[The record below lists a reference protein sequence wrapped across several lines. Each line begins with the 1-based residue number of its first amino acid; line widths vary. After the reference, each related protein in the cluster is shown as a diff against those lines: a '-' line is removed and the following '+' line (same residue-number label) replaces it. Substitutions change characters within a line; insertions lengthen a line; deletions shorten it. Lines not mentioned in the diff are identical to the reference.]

1 MLIITTPFGTGKD
14 MVLSRAYIMCQLV
27 STNVGQPN
35 FKFCVRFYPTG
46 SPGGGTIFIPFV
58 TIGNYLNVSELIDG
72 QISYERALFETT
84 TTGQFPSL
92 SSPQSVPSGRLS
104 YLNTQCVQQWTLE
117 IKEGYDVAGVFT
129 IDDGSVVTYPVYYV
143 KGYKT
148 AQQGGDNLT
157 NQTIYP
163 IPTASV
169 SQGWLTQ
176 STYSNR
182 PWIGQRIYA
191 NAARA
196 ICIPTFASHRC
207 SFAHINDDGTLLAG
221 CIATKYR
228 YNLYN
233 GGSILA
239 TQDYTYTTDY
249 PANSTSPRNKLLYAG
264 IGLWNIENTDVA
276 IIPANEKPSNFPTWT
291 HYTIQLL
298 SNSAQASQVI
308 AMYNYECYTK
318 PFTLRWTNDVGGVE
332 HYTFD
337 GGNMVTDEIERVQT
351 YSQGYAPQGAI
362 FHRLLGERT
371 AMSSVTQSIELKTGM
386 LTVEERKFLATI
398 YRSES
403 LELQSPTGITWPVTM
418 SEKSTTYRVRDNFE
432 LDTFSVKLKFSSDG
446 GSII

>member
-1 MLIITTPFGTGKD
+1 M
-14 MVLSRAYIMCQLV
+14 
-27 STNVGQPN
+27 
-35 FKFCVRFYPTG
+35 
-46 SPGGGTIFIPFV
+46 FIPPNTNNIAFV
-58 TIGNYLNVSELIDG
+58 NLSEFIDG
-72 QISYERALFETT
+72 QISYDRYIDDQNGLLN
-84 TTGQFPSL
+84 SL
-92 SSPQSVPSGRLS
+92 SSPQTFAGTFSEQ
-104 YLNTQCVQQWTLE
+104 NTQCVQKWTFE
-117 IKEGYDVAGVFT
+117 VKEGYDVAGVFT
-129 IDDGSVVTYPVYYV
+129 IDDASVVTYPAYYV

-148 AQQGGDNLT
+148 AQQGGDVVSI
-157 NQTIYP
+157 QTIYP

-176 STYSNR
+176 STYINR

-196 ICIPTFASHRC
+196 ICVPTFASHRC

-233 GGSILA
+233 ESSLLA
-239 TQDYTYTTDY
+239 TQDYTIPYA
-249 PANSTSPRNKLLYAG
+249 ANSTAALNKLLYAG

-351 YSQGYAPQGAI
+351 YDQGHYDTGSPGI
-362 FHRLLGERT
+362 FHRKLGERT

-398 YRSES
+398 
-403 LELQSPTGITWPVTM
+403 G
-418 SEKSTTYRVRDNFE
+418 
-432 LDTFSVKLKFSSDG
+432 
-446 GSII
+446 